1 MVRGWIKYLSRV
13 TQLCIVSFLFC
24 FTLRDRNG
32 REQNVWSLLV
42 KLSLLFL
49 FTNIISFEHTG
60 FCFFLF
66 F

>member
-1 MVRGWIKYLSRV
+1 MY
-13 TQLCIVSFLFC
+13 TVSFLFC
-24 FTLRDRNG
+24 FTFRDRNG